1 MAHWI
6 ANKIRDNLPHRH
18 PKLPDFHLEDES
30 LPFQIGKNI
39 SVKEYN
45 DFLDRN
51 KSSGYC
57 FKEPNNRVK
66 FGPII
71 VFEKIAPDIAVRPR
85 ESLVQ
90 RENPY
95 PGFPRGDC
103 KGNSYARVICEVA
116 NNQKIGLWNI
126 RCETWMQEEYVRCV
140 FGVKLY
146 PKINKRIVH
155 QPIVARLW
163 ARRALPGGVLSSNA
177 TLAGNEIY
185 VKERCLLGS
194 PILGKAP
201 NVEDYY
207 YTAVLPDTV
216 VGENF
221 VIDLYHIQQ
230 VALNVN

>member
-6 ANKIRDNLPHRH
+6 ANKIRGNLPHRH
-18 PKLPDFHLEDES
+18 PKLPDFHLEDEC
-30 LPFQIGKNI
+30 N
-39 SVKEYN
+39 E
-45 DFLDRN
+45 
-51 KSSGYC
+51 SSGYHY
-57 FKEPNNRVK
+57 N
-66 FGPII
+66 PIGI
-71 VFEKIAPDIAVRPR
+71 GEKIAPDIVVSPR

-126 RCETWMQEEYVRCV
+126 RCETWMQEEHVRCV

-163 ARRALPGGVLSSNA
+163 ARRALPDGVLSSNA
-177 TLAGNEIY
+177 TLAGNGIY
-185 VKERCLLGS
+185 VKE
-194 PILGKAP
+194 
-201 NVEDYY
+201 
-207 YTAVLPDTV
+207 
-216 VGENF
+216 
-221 VIDLYHIQQ
+221 
-230 VALNVN
+230 

>member
-6 ANKIRDNLPHRH
+6 ANKIRACHFRSGRA
-18 PKLPDFHLEDES
+18 FR
-30 LPFQIGKNI
+30 
-39 SVKEYN
+39 VKEYN
-45 DFLDRN
+45 DFLDSN
-51 KSSGYC
+51 ESSGYHY
-57 FKEPNNRVK
+57 N
-66 FGPII
+66 PIGI
-71 VFEKIAPDIAVRPR
+71 GEKIAPDIVVSPR

-126 RCETWMQEEYVRCV
+126 RCETWMQEEHVRCV

-163 ARRALPGGVLSSNA
+163 ARRALPDGVLSSNA
-177 TLAGNEIY
+177 TLAGNGIY
-185 VKERCLLGS
+185 VKEWECGTIYHYIHT
-194 PILGKAP
+194 PISSP
-201 NVEDYY
+201 NVED
-207 YTAVLPDTV
+207 YTAVLPDSV

-230 VALNVN
+230 IA